1 MQTLEWPLTDIYCNF
16 SHENLFCSLQVLMD
30 VCMTM
35 KVIEGHFSEGADF
48 VAKSGAKGITCEYVS
63 QEDIQRDVHK
73 ILVTY
78 IASLS

>member
-48 VAKSGAKGITCEYVS
+48 FAKSGAKGIIVNMCLRRTFRGTC
-63 QEDIQRDVHK
+63 IK
-73 ILVTY
+73 FW
-78 IASLS
+78 